1 MGAPRVAYI
10 GNFEPPHSTENH
22 YAVSFEALGCRVQR
36 LQENRITEGNIRA
49 ALDHTDL
56 LLYTRTWNSLTK
68 RAARI
73 IARPP
78 RHVVTAAVH
87 LDVWWDL
94 EREAEPSTSAMFRA
108 QHVFT
113 ADGRYP
119 DRWTAL
125 RVNHHY
131 LMPAVV
137 DLALVGEK
145 LGTPDPDRWPFDVA
159 FVGSRHYHHEWPFRP
174 ALIDYLAARYGKR
187 FAHVG
192 NDGDVHGTDSGT
204 IRGQELND
212 FYATVPVIVGDSCF
226 AASDIPYVSD
236 RAFEAPGRGGFSVFP
251 AIEEV
256 QSELWSV
263 PSQVYYQPGDLD
275 SVSTLVDLWLERFAD
290 DPELH
295 EGLTAQ
301 GARWIKGHATYT
313 NRASTILRTVG
324 LAVSGDT

>member
-1 MGAPRVAYI
+1 MGAVRVAYI

-22 YAVSFEALGCRVQR
+22 YAISFEALSCQVTRF
-36 LQENRITEGNIRA
+36 QENRTSEADVRA
-49 ALDHTDL
+49 ALDQTDL
-56 LLYTRTWNSLTK
+56 LLYTRTWNSLDKAT
-68 RAARI
+68 ARI
-73 IARPP
+73 IAEPP
-78 RHVVTAAVH
+78 DGVVTAAVH

-94 EREAEPSTSAMFRA
+94 DREDEPATSAMFRA

-119 DRWTAL
+119 DRWAAL
-125 RVNHHY
+125 GVNHHY

-137 DLALVGEK
+137 DLDLVGER

-159 FVGSRHYHHEWPFRP
+159 FIGSKHYHHEWPFRP

-192 NDGDVHGTDSGT
+192 GDGAVRGTDGGAM
-204 IRGQELND
+204 RGQELND
-212 FYATVPVIVGDSCF
+212 LYATVPVIVGDSCF
-226 AASDIPYVSD
+226 AAPDIPYVSD
-236 RAFEAPGRGGFSVFP
+236 RAFETPGRGGFSVFP
-251 AIEEV
+251 AINEV

-263 PSQVYYQPGDLD
+263 PSQVYYQPGNLD
-275 SVSTLVDLWLERFAD
+275 SVGMVVDLWLERFAD
-290 DPELH
+290 NPKLH

-313 NRASTILRTVG
+313 KRAATILTVG
-324 LAVSGDT
+324 FA